1 MNKLINDYLEKM
13 EFSASFML
21 NENFEEV
28 IKSRYRDEFSYES
41 FSEGEKARIDIALL
55 PTWRSVAKLKNSV
68 DTNLLIL
75 DEIFDGSLDQNGN
88 SDLGW
93 ILKTFDEKTNVFVIS
108 HRDNMVDKFDR
119 CLRFEKHK
127 NFSYVTEES
136 NDLII
141 SK

>member
-1 MNKLINDYLEKM
+1 MNKLINEYLDRM
-13 EFSASFML
+13 EFPASFML
-21 NENFEEV
+21 DENFSEV

-55 PTWRSVAKLKNSV
+55 LCWRSIAKLKNSV

-75 DEIFDGSLDQNGN
+75 DEIFDGSLDQSGN

-93 ILKTFDEKTNVFVIS
+93 ILKTFDDKTNVFVIS
-108 HRDNMVDKFDR
+108 HRDQLSDKFDR

-127 NFSYVTEES
+127 NYSYVTEES
-136 NDLII
+136 
-141 SK
+141 SE

>member
-1 MNKLINDYLEKM
+1 MNKLINDYLYKM

-21 NENFEEV
+21 DENFEEV

-41 FSEGEKARIDIALL
+41 FSEGEKSRIDIALL
-55 PTWRSVAKLKNSV
+55 LTWRSVAKLKNSV

-75 DEIFDGSLDQNGN
+75 DEIFDGSLDQSGN

-93 ILKTFDEKTNVFVIS
+93 ILRSFDEKTNVFVIS
-108 HRDNMVDKFDR
+108 HRDNMTDKFES

-136 NDLII
+136 AD
-141 SK
+141 